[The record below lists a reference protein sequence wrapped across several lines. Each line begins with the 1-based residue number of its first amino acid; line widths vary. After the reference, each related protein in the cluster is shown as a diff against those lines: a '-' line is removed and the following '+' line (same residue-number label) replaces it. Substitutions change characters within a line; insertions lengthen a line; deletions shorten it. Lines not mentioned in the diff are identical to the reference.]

1 MPRDLPL
8 GNGDLLVTFDARYQ
22 LRDVYFPH
30 VGQENHTVGFPCR
43 FGVWAD
49 GTFSWTSDEGWD
61 RRIEYEHE
69 TLVGDTQLHNAAL
82 GLRLRCRDAVDFDR
96 PIYFKEVTV
105 EDELGRER
113 EMRAFQHFDAHLFG
127 NEVGDSAFYDPRSQ
141 AIVHYKGR
149 RAFLISGTAGGTTFG
164 LTSFAIGQKDAPGKE
179 GTWRDAEDG
188 ELSRNPVA
196 QGSIDS
202 VGMLS
207 FRVPAHGSST
217 VVFWIAA
224 GESYEDV
231 RERDKVVRERG
242 PASFLARTKDYW
254 RLWANKD
261 ESVADHLPTEI
272 ARLYK
277 RSTLIIRTQVDNHG
291 AIIAGNDSDVLR
303 FNRDTYSYLWPR
315 DGALI
320 ADALDLAGYGEVTRR
335 FFFLCGD
342 LMTREGY
349 LLHKYNPDGSL
360 GSSWHAW
367 STPEGR
373 LELPIQEDETG
384 LPIWAL
390 WQHYERDRDIEFI
403 RPLYRKLVRTGADFM
418 ATFREPHTKLPAPSF
433 DLWEERRGIH
443 AFTTAAVWAGLTAAR
458 NFAVAFGQHELA
470 KRYAVAAQEIR
481 EAALAHLW
489 DEDRGRFVRTVA
501 VLPDGMIVKDAT
513 IDISLAGIFLF
524 GMLPAA
530 DPRVVATM
538 KAIEQRLQVKTPVGG
553 IARYENDH
561 YFQVASDV
569 TSVPG
574 NPWFISTL
582 WLAEHY
588 IATAATLDDLERPL
602 ALLRWCASKALPSGV
617 LAEQVHPHTG
627 EPLSVSPL
635 TWSHAAFVSAVQHYA
650 RVSARMQAR
659 LRERAM
665 RSGEVIA

>member
-8 GNGDLLVTFDARYQ
+8 GNGDFLVTFDSRYQ
-22 LRDVYFPH
+22 LRDIFYPN
-30 VGQENHTVGFPCR
+30 VGQENHTVGEPSR

-49 GTFSWTSDEGWD
+49 GVFAWSGDDGWQ
-61 RRIEYEHE
+61 RHISYEHE
-69 TLVGDTQLHNAAL
+69 TLVGATTLTHPKL
-82 GLRLRCRDAVDFDR
+82 GLVLQCRDAVDFDR
-96 PIYFKEVTV
+96 NLYFKEVTV
-105 EDELGRER
+105 EDTTGRKR
-113 EMRAFQHFDAHLFG
+113 DVRLFQHFDAHLYG
-127 NEVGDSAFYDPRSQ
+127 NETGDSAYYDPRSQ

-149 RAFLISGTAGGTTFG
+149 RYFLLSGTSGPHAFG
-164 LTSFAIGQKDAPGKE
+164 LTSFAIGQKDAPGRE

-202 VGMLS
+202 VGMLAAI
-207 FRVPAHGSST
+207 VPAGGST
-217 VVFWIAA
+217 TYTFWLAA
-224 GESYEDV
+224 GQAYDEVRELDKLV
-231 RERDKVVRERG
+231 RERT

-261 ESVADHLPTEI
+261 ETIADHISPEL

-277 RSTLIIRTQVDNHG
+277 RSTLVIRTQVDNRG

-303 FNRDTYSYLWPR
+303 FTRDTYSYLWPR
-315 DGALI
+315 DGALV

-342 LMTREGY
+342 LITREGY

-390 WQHYERDRDIEFI
+390 WQHYERDKDIEFV
-403 RPLYRKLVRTGADFM
+403 RPLYRKLVRAGADFM
-418 ATFREPHTKLPAPSF
+418 ATFRETKTKLPAASF

-443 AFTTAAVWAGLTAAR
+443 AFTTAAVFAGLTAAR
-458 NFAVAFGQHELA
+458 NFAVAFGQHEYA

-481 EAALAHLW
+481 EAALTHLW
-489 DEDRGRFVRTVA
+489 DEDPGRFVRTVA
-501 VLPDGMIVKDAT
+501 VLPDGVIVKDAT
-513 IDISLAGIFLF
+513 VDISLAGIFLF
-524 GMLPAA
+524 GLLPAD
-530 DPRVVATM
+530 DPRVVSTM
-538 KAIEQRLQVKTPVGG
+538 KAIEERLTVRTPVGG
-553 IARYENDH
+553 IARYENDQ
-561 YFQVASDV
+561 YFQVSQD
-569 TSVPG
+569 TTNVPG

-582 WLAEHY
+582 WLAEWY
-588 IATAATLDDLERPL
+588 IATARSLDDLERPR
-602 ALLRWCASKALPSGV
+602 ALLEWCRMKALRSGV
-617 LAEQVHPHTG
+617 LAEQVHPYTG

-635 TWSHAAFVSAVQHYA
+635 TWSHAAF
-650 RVSARMQAR
+650 
-659 LRERAM
+659 
-665 RSGEVIA
+665 